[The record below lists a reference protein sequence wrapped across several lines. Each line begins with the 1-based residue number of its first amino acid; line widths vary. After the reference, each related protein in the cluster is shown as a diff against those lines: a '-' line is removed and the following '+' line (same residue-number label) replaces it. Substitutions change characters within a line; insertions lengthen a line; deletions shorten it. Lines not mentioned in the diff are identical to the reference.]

1 MAKSKKITIGNF
13 NQIIIRN
20 LVIILVLTIIGAL
33 SAGLYARHKR
43 ITFFSAESSVIL
55 NVKVTHTDYKNAA
68 MMAEKGMMHSYEEIL
83 NNRETMKKAERYLPA
98 NLRKNY
104 SYEWLASVVN
114 VNSSPDSLVLRITA
128 GTTQENISVKIANAV
143 ARAAQTQLP
152 QYSPN
157 DSRVKILTRATRDNV
172 SAKTTPSVKKYV
184 VLGAALGLL
193 VGMIFSF
200 SITTWKSI

>member
-20 LVIILVLTIIGAL
+20 IVIILVLTLIGAL

-43 ITFFSAESSVIL
+43 ITFFTAESSVIL
-55 NVKVTHTDYKNAA
+55 NIKVTQTDYKNAA

-83 NNRETMKKAERYLPA
+83 NNQETMKKAEKYLPA

-104 SYEWLASVVN
+104 SDGQLASAVSI
-114 VNSSPDSLVLRITA
+114 NSAPDSLVLKITA
-128 GTTQENISVKIANAV
+128 RTTQENDSVKIANAV
-143 ARAAQTQLP
+143 AEAAQTQLP
-152 QYSPN
+152 KYV
-157 DSRVKILTRATRDNV
+157 RILTRATQDNV

-193 VGMIFSF
+193 VGMILSF

>member
-20 LVIILVLTIIGAL
+20 IVIILVLTLIGAL

-43 ITFFSAESSVIL
+43 ITFFTAESSVIL
-55 NVKVTHTDYKNAA
+55 NIKVTQTDYKNAA

-83 NNRETMKKAERYLPA
+83 NNQETMKKQKNLPA

-104 SYEWLASVVN
+104 SDGQLASAVSI
-114 VNSSPDSLVLRITA
+114 NSAPDSLVLKITA
-128 GTTQENISVKIANAV
+128 RTTQENDSVKIANAV
-143 ARAAQTQLP
+143 AEAAQTQLP
-152 QYSPN
+152 KYSPN
-157 DSRVKILTRATRDNV
+157 NSNVRILTRATRDNV

>member
-13 NQIIIRN
+13 NQIIMRN
-20 LVIILVLTIIGAL
+20 LVIILVLTIIGGV

-43 ITFFSAESSVIL
+43 ITLFSADSSVIV
-55 NVKVTHTDYKNAA
+55 NVKVTQTDSKNAA
-68 MMAEKGMMHSYEEIL
+68 MMAEKGMMRSYEEII
-83 NNRETMKKAERYLPA
+83 NNQQTMKAARRYLPS
-98 NLRKNY
+98 NLQKVY
-104 SYEWLASVVN
+104 SPGQLASIVS
-114 VNSSPDSLVLRITA
+114 VNSAPDSLVLKISAR
-128 GTTQENISVKIANAV
+128 TTQENDSVKIANAV
-143 ARAAQTQLP
+143 ARATRTQLP

-172 SAKTTPSVKKYV
+172 SSKTTPSVKKYV